1 MIIDKLENACFY
13 YNLNAK
19 IEKALRYLQD
29 NDPSEFD
36 NGKYEIDND
45 NIFVLIQDYDTKTEG
60 KWEAHEKYI
69 DIQYI
74 IKGREKMGYV
84 NIDELKPVT
93 DYDKDKDILFLE
105 GDGNFV
111 IADEGYFVIFAPQ
124 DAHMPGIMI
133 DAPEYVKKAVV
144 KIKS

>member
-29 NDPSEFD
+29 NDLSEFD

-124 DAHMPGIMI
+124 DAHMPGMMI
-133 DAPEYVKKAVV
+133 DMPEYVKKAVV